1 MLFYRYNRIIFS
13 WSQETNL
20 DYKIKTWQR
29 IKLKTVLTTTTTT
42 KKFKRCID
50 FFCLLVYNI
59 LLFNFETNKKKK
71 LVEVVLRQI
80 LYFLLSTLLHLF
92 INFI

>member
-59 LLFNFETNKKKK
+59 LLFNFETNKKKSSFK
-71 LVEVVLRQI
+71 ANIVLFTFDSASFM
-80 LYFLLSTLLHLF
+80 Y
-92 INFI
+92 